1 VEIVVTK
8 PSQARLDQMKR
19 DKDAEKNQQSQAMDI
34 INQNL
39 KIRVNVDKTN
49 VYVGEPVVATF
60 KLYMHPQLNI
70 LQLSPD
76 KTPQLDGFWNQEID
90 LGEIRYGLEQ
100 ADGTTYRTAVIKKVI
115 LFPQQS
121 GQLKVDSYDFKTA
134 VRLQVQGQTRQRR
147 NDPFSGFFD
156 DFFNDPF
163 SGGGYKDFQTVVK
176 SPTIQISVKELPKG
190 APTAFTNAVGNF
202 QVNSWLDKTT
212 AKAGEAVT
220 YKLKISGSGNMKLLT
235 APQLNLPPNFEV
247 YDPKMADNTKVTGSN
262 VEGDLVFDYIMI
274 PQTPGEYKIPQL
286 EFTYFNLS
294 TKKYETLTTNELML
308 KVTEGDNKSFT
319 LSGTN
324 KEDVKLLNQDIDFIM
339 TGMGT
344 NKNTETFYLS
354 AIFFTLAV
362 SPIALTFLFLLWWR
376 KQKKEQS
383 DQSLY
388 RKSKARKVAQ
398 KRLSASKMFLLTKDY
413 NKFSEEINRALWGFL
428 GDKFSIQT
436 AKLTRDNIGEVLKT
450 KNASEELITKVI
462 TLLDDCEFIRYS
474 PTSVHDNLQT
484 LYNEAESI
492 ISELEEKLK

>member
-1 VEIVVTK
+1 
-8 PSQARLDQMKR
+8 
-19 DKDAEKNQQSQAMDI
+19 
-34 INQNL
+34 
-39 KIRVNVDKTN
+39 
-49 VYVGEPVVATF
+49 
-60 KLYMHPQLNI
+60 
-70 LQLSPD
+70 
-76 KTPQLDGFWNQEID
+76 
-90 LGEIRYGLEQ
+90 
-100 ADGTTYRTAVIKKVI
+100 
-115 LFPQQS
+115 
-121 GQLKVDSYDFKTA
+121 
-134 VRLQVQGQTRQRR
+134 
-147 NDPFSGFFD
+147 
-156 DFFNDPF
+156 
-163 SGGGYKDFQTVVK
+163 
-176 SPTIQISVKELPKG
+176 
-190 APTAFTNAVGNF
+190 
-202 QVNSWLDKTT
+202 
-212 AKAGEAVT
+212 
-220 YKLKISGSGNMKLLT
+220 
-235 APQLNLPPNFEV
+235 
-247 YDPKMADNTKVTGSN
+247 MADNTKVTGSN